1 MNTGV
6 PQAIGEGTSG
16 NSPAM
21 DQIMS
26 AMVDPAAEAAQEA
39 EVSRWLGSQADRI
52 IETSCARV
60 YLAGDLALK
69 VKRPVNFGFL
79 NYETTAL
86 RHWALERELA
96 FNRAA
101 APDIYRRVGAV
112 TRAADGGL
120 ELDGSGPV
128 VESVLEM
135 RRFDETAV
143 LAEQP
148 YAVDGPLAEDLGRTV
163 ARFHAGAEVTR
174 QAEGGGGMSYT
185 IRSNAEMIT
194 ALKGRLDP
202 AQVDHLIALTH
213 AERSRLARLLD
224 ARRDAGLV
232 RRCHGDLHLGN
243 ILLEGGRPI
252 LFDCIEFN
260 DTLSEID
267 VLYDVAF
274 LLMDLDFR
282 RRRDAAVRVLSAWL
296 DEGARL
302 FPEGLWTGLEALPLA
317 LSVRAGVRCHV
328 QAHGGDDEAAR
339 AYLAAAIAHLTPVK
353 PVLAAVGGLSGSGKS
368 TFARIAAPGLGA
380 SPGAV
385 ILRSDEIR
393 KRLFGAGPLDRL
405 GPEAYG
411 PEVSPRV
418 YGQMFAEA
426 EAALKAGRAVI
437 LDAVFMKP
445 AERAAAAEVAAKAG
459 VAFEGVWLEAPASLL
474 HRRVAGRRGDA
485 SDADGAVLEA
495 QLTRDLGNITWRRV
509 DSDGAFE
516 PAAEALVMA
525 LG

>member
-1 MNTGV
+1 
-6 PQAIGEGTSG
+6 
-16 NSPAM
+16 
-21 DQIMS
+21 MS
-26 AMVDPAAEAAQEA
+26 RPSADPAAEALQEA
-39 EVSRWLGSQADRI
+39 EVATWLAGRADRI

-79 NYETTAL
+79 NYETAAL

-101 APDIYRRVGAV
+101 APDIYRRVGAI
-112 TRAADGGL
+112 TRTAGGGL
-120 ELDGSGPV
+120 ELDGPGER

-148 YAVDGPLAEDLGRTV
+148 YAVDGELAEQLGRAV
-163 ARFHAGAEVTR
+163 ARFHAEAPVTL
-174 QAEGGGGMSYT
+174 QAEPGGGMSYT
-185 IRSNAEMIT
+185 VRSNASLLTDLAPKLGREPVE
-194 ALKGRLDP
+194 ALV
-202 AQVDHLIALTH
+202 AATY
-213 AERSRLARLLD
+213 AERARLEGLLAD
-224 ARRDAGLV
+224 RREDGWV

-243 ILLEGGRPI
+243 ILLEDGRPI

-267 VLYDVAF
+267 LLYDVAF

-302 FPEGLWTGLEALPLA
+302 LPGGLWTGLEALPLA

-328 QAHGGDDEAAR
+328 QAHGGDLDAAR
-339 AYLAAAIAHLTPVK
+339 AYLAAALAHLEPVR

-393 KRLFGAGPLDRL
+393 KRLWGAGPFDRL
-405 GPEAYG
+405 PPEAYA

-418 YGQMFAEA
+418 YGQMFD
-426 EAALKAGRAVI
+426 EAAACLAAGRAVI
-437 LDAVFMKP
+437 LDAVFLRP
-445 AERAAAAEVAAKAG
+445 DERAAAADLARRAG
-459 VAFEGVWLEAPASLL
+459 VPFEGLWLEAPATLL
-474 HRRVAGRRGDA
+474 QSRIAARAGDA
-485 SDADGAVLEA
+485 SDADAAVLQA
-495 QLTRDLGNITWRRV
+495 QLTRDLGQMTWRRV

-516 PAAEALVMA
+516 PAAEALVKSLA
-525 LG
+525 

>member
-1 MNTGV
+1 MTT
-6 PQAIGEGTSG
+6 P
-16 NSPAM
+16 
-21 DQIMS
+21 S
-26 AMVDPAAEAAQEA
+26 APTAESARLEALQESEVAA
-39 EVSRWLGSQADRI
+39 WLGARADRV

-60 YLAGDLALK
+60 YLTGDLALK

-79 NYETTAL
+79 NYETRAL

-112 TRAADGGL
+112 TRAIDGGL
-120 ELDGSGPV
+120 ELDGAGEV

-135 RRFDETAV
+135 RRFDENAV

-148 YAVDGPLAEDLGRTV
+148 YAVDGDLADDLGRAV
-163 ARFHAGAEVTR
+163 ARFHGEAPVTR
-174 QAEGGGGMSYT
+174 KAEPGGGMSYT
-185 IRSNAEMIT
+185 IRSNA
-194 ALKGRLDP
+194 ALLKDLAPRLGREPVEALIAATDAERRRLEGLLADRLD
-202 AQVDHLIALTH
+202 
-213 AERSRLARLLD
+213 
-224 ARRDAGLV
+224 GGWV

-243 ILLEGGRPI
+243 ILLEDGRPI

-267 VLYDVAF
+267 ILYDVAF

-302 FPEGLWTGLEALPLA
+302 LPAGLWRGLEALPLA

-339 AYLAAAIAHLTPVK
+339 AYLAAAIAHLTPVR
-353 PVLAAVGGLSGSGKS
+353 PALVAVGGLSGSGKS

-380 SPGAV
+380 APGAV

-393 KRLFGAGPLDRL
+393 KRLWGLGPLDRL
-405 GPEAYG
+405 PSQAYA

-418 YGQMFAEA
+418 YGEMFDNA
-426 EAALKAGRAVI
+426 AALLAAGRAVI
-437 LDAVFMKP
+437 LDAVFLKP
-445 AERAAAAEVAAKAG
+445 EERAAAARIAAAAG
-459 VAFEGVWLEAPASLL
+459 APFEGLWLEAPQALL
-474 HRRVAGRRGDA
+474 EQRIAGRTGDA
-485 SDADGAVLEA
+485 SDADVAVLRG
-495 QLTRDLGNITWRRV
+495 QITRDLGEMTWLRV

-516 PAAEALVMA
+516 PAAEALVRR
-525 LG
+525 LNG

>member
-1 MNTGV
+1 MTQ
-6 PQAIGEGTSG
+6 P
-16 NSPAM
+16 
-21 DQIMS
+21 
-26 AMVDPAAEAAQEA
+26 VDSAAEAAQEA
-39 EVSRWLGSQADRI
+39 EIAAWLGGRADRI

-69 VKRPVNFGFL
+69 IKRPVNFGFL
-79 NYETTAL
+79 NYETAAL

-101 APDIYRRVGAV
+101 APDIYRRVGAI

-120 ELDGSGPV
+120 ELDGPGAV

-148 YAVDGPLAEDLGRTV
+148 YAVDGPLADQLGRAV
-163 ARFHAGAEVTR
+163 ARFHAEAPVTR

-185 IRSNAEMIT
+185 IRSNAGLLRD
-194 ALKGRLDP
+194 LKPRLGAAAVDELIAATDAERARLD
-202 AQVDHLIALTH
+202 DL
-213 AERSRLARLLD
+213 LA
-224 ARRDAGLV
+224 ARRDGGWV

-302 FPEGLWTGLEALPLA
+302 LPEGLWTGLAALPLA

-328 QAHGGDDEAAR
+328 QAHGGDDDAAR
-339 AYLAAAIAHLTPVK
+339 AYLAAAIGHLK
-353 PVLAAVGGLSGSGKS
+353 PVRPVMAAVGGLSGSGKS

-393 KRLFGAGPLDRL
+393 KRLFGAAPLDRL
-405 GPEAYG
+405 PSEAYAA
-411 PEVSPRV
+411 EVSPKV
-418 YGQMFAEA
+418 YAQMFD
-426 EAALKAGRAVI
+426 EAAAALAAGRAVI

-445 AERAAAAEVAAKAG
+445 EERAAAAAVAARAG
-459 VAFEGVWLEAPASLL
+459 VPFQGLWLDAPAALL
-474 HRRVAGRRGDA
+474 HSRINARAGDA
-485 SDADGAVLEA
+485 SDADGAVLDA
-495 QLTRDLGNITWRRV
+495 QLTRDLGEMTWTRV

-516 PAAEALVMA
+516 PAAEALVTA

>member
-1 MNTGV
+1 MSQPT
-6 PQAIGEGTSG
+6 PQ
-16 NSPAM
+16 
-21 DQIMS
+21 
-26 AMVDPAAEAAQEA
+26 EAQQEA
-39 EVSRWLGSQADRI
+39 EIAAWLGARADRI

-60 YLAGDLALK
+60 YLTGDLALK
-69 VKRPVNFGFL
+69 VKKPVNFGFL
-79 NYETTAL
+79 NYETAAL

-101 APDIYRRVGAV
+101 APDIYRRVGAI
-112 TRAADGGL
+112 TRTAGGGL
-120 ELDGSGPV
+120 ELDGAGER

-148 YAVDGPLAEDLGRTV
+148 YAVDGDLSDQLGRAI
-163 ARFHAGAEVTR
+163 ARFHAEAQVTR
-174 QAEGGGGMSYT
+174 EAEPAGGMSYT
-185 IRSNAEMIT
+185 IRSNA
-194 ALKGRLDP
+194 ALMKDLIPKLGKEP
-202 AQVDHLIALTH
+202 VEALIAATD
-213 AERSRLARLLD
+213 AERARLEALLA
-224 ARRDAGLV
+224 ARLEEGWV

-243 ILLEGGRPI
+243 ILLEDGRPI

-302 FPEGLWTGLEALPLA
+302 LPGGLWSGLEALPLA

-328 QAHGGDDEAAR
+328 QAHGGDIEASR
-339 AYLAAAIAHLTPVK
+339 AYLAAALAHLEPVK
-353 PVLAAVGGLSGSGKS
+353 PVMAAVGGLSGSGKS

-393 KRLFGAGPLDRL
+393 KRLWGAAPLDRL
-405 GPEAYG
+405 PPEAYA

-418 YGQMFAEA
+418 YGAMFED
-426 EAALKAGRAVI
+426 AAKALAAGRAVI

-445 AERAAAAEVAAKAG
+445 EERAAAADVARKAG
-459 VAFEGVWLEAPASLL
+459 VAFEGLWLEAPAGLL
-474 HRRVAGRRGDA
+474 HDRIAGRSGDA
-485 SDADGAVLEA
+485 SDATGEVLDA
-495 QLTRDLGNITWRRV
+495 QLGRDLGEMTWRRV
-509 DSDGAFE
+509 DSDGDFE
-516 PAAEALVMA
+516 PAAEALVNA

>member
-1 MNTGV
+1 
-6 PQAIGEGTSG
+6 
-16 NSPAM
+16 
-21 DQIMS
+21 MS
-26 AMVDPAAEAAQEA
+26 QPTPEELQQEA
-39 EVSRWLGSQADRI
+39 EIAAWLAARADRV

-60 YLAGDLALK
+60 YLTGELALK
-69 VKRPVNFGFL
+69 VKKPVNFGFL
-79 NYETTAL
+79 NYETAAL

-101 APDIYRRVGAV
+101 APDIYRRVGAL
-112 TRAADGGL
+112 TRTAGGGL
-120 ELDGSGPV
+120 ELDGPGER

-148 YAVDGPLAEDLGRTV
+148 YAVDGELSDQLGRAI
-163 ARFHAGAEVTR
+163 ARFHAEAPVTR
-174 QAEGGGGMSYT
+174 QAEPAGGMSYT
-185 IRSNAEMIT
+185 IRSNASL
-194 ALKGRLDP
+194 LKDLIPKLGRDP
-202 AQVDHLIALTH
+202 VEALIAATD
-213 AERSRLARLLD
+213 AERARLEGLL
-224 ARRDAGLV
+224 AERLEAGWV

-243 ILLEGGRPI
+243 ILLEDGRPI

-302 FPEGLWTGLEALPLA
+302 LPEGLWSGLEALPLA

-328 QAHGGDDEAAR
+328 QAHGGDIEASR
-339 AYLAAAIAHLTPVK
+339 AYLAAALAHLEPVK

-393 KRLFGAGPLDRL
+393 KRLWGVAPLERL
-405 GPEAYG
+405 PAEAYD

-418 YGQMFAEA
+418 YGQLFDDARQ
-426 EAALKAGRAVI
+426 ALAAGRAVI

-445 AERAAAAEVAAKAG
+445 EERAAAADVARRAG
-459 VAFEGVWLEAPASLL
+459 VAFEGLWLEAPAALL
-474 HRRVAGRRGDA
+474 HDRIAGRTGDA
-485 SDADGAVLEA
+485 SDATGEVLDA
-495 QLTRDLGNITWRRV
+495 QLTRDLGQMTWRRV

-516 PAAEALVMA
+516 PAAEALVKS
-525 LG
+525 LS

>member
-1 MNTGV
+1 MSQPT
-6 PQAIGEGTSG
+6 PQEI
-16 NSPAM
+16 
-21 DQIMS
+21 Q
-26 AMVDPAAEAAQEA
+26 QEA
-39 EVSRWLGSQADRI
+39 EIAAWLGARADRI

-60 YLAGDLALK
+60 YLTGDLALK
-69 VKRPVNFGFL
+69 VKKPVNFGFL

-101 APDIYRRVGAV
+101 APDIYRRVGAI
-112 TRAADGGL
+112 TRTAGGGL
-120 ELDGSGPV
+120 ELDGSGEH

-148 YAVDGPLAEDLGRTV
+148 YAVDGALSDDLGRAI
-163 ARFHAGAEVTR
+163 ARFHAEAPVTR
-174 QAEGGGGMSYT
+174 EAEPAGGMSYT
-185 IRSNAEMIT
+185 IRSNANL
-194 ALKGRLDP
+194 LKDLIPKLGKEP
-202 AQVDHLIALTH
+202 VEALIAATD
-213 AERSRLARLLD
+213 AERTRLEALLKDRLE
-224 ARRDAGLV
+224 AGWV

-243 ILLEGGRPI
+243 ILLEDGRPI

-302 FPEGLWTGLEALPLA
+302 LPGGLWSGLEALPLA

-328 QAHGGDDEAAR
+328 QAHGGDIEASR
-339 AYLAAAIAHLTPVK
+339 AYLAAALAHLEPVK

-393 KRLFGAGPLDRL
+393 KRLWGAAPLDRL
-405 GPEAYG
+405 PAEAYA

-418 YGQMFAEA
+418 YGAMLEDAQQ
-426 EAALKAGRAVI
+426 ALAAGRAVI

-445 AERAAAAEVAAKAG
+445 EERAAAAELARKAG
-459 VAFEGVWLEAPASLL
+459 VAFEGLWLEAPASLL
-474 HRRVAGRRGDA
+474 HDRIAGRSGDA
-485 SDADGAVLEA
+485 SDATGAVLDA
-495 QLTRDLGNITWRRV
+495 QLTRDLGEMTWRRV
-509 DSDGAFE
+509 DSDGDFE
-516 PAAEALVMA
+516 PAAEALVNA
-525 LG
+525 LS

>member
-1 MNTGV
+1 MT
-6 PQAIGEGTSG
+6 
-16 NSPAM
+16 
-21 DQIMS
+21 DQS
-26 AMVDPAAEAAQEA
+26 DDPAAQALQEA
-39 EVSRWLGSQADRI
+39 EVAAWLGGRADRI

-60 YLAGDLALK
+60 YLTGELALK
-69 VKRPVNFGFL
+69 IKRPVNFGFL
-79 NYETTAL
+79 NYETAAL

-101 APDIYRRVGAV
+101 APDIYRRVGAI
-112 TRAADGGL
+112 TRTAGGGL
-120 ELDGSGPV
+120 ELDGPGER

-148 YAVDGPLAEDLGRTV
+148 YAVDGDLAEQLGRAV
-163 ARFHAGAEVTR
+163 ARFHAEAPVSAGSEP
-174 QAEGGGGMSYT
+174 GGGMSYT
-185 IRSNAEMIT
+185 IRSNANLLKDLAPKLGREPVE
-194 ALKGRLDP
+194 ALIE
-202 AQVDHLIALTH
+202 ATN
-213 AERSRLARLLD
+213 AERARLETLLTD
-224 ARRDAGLV
+224 RREAGWV

-260 DTLSEID
+260 DVLSEID

-302 FPEGLWTGLEALPLA
+302 LPEGLWPGLEALPLA

-328 QAHGGDDEAAR
+328 QAHGGDLDASR
-339 AYLAAAIAHLTPVK
+339 AYLAAALAHLEPVR

-393 KRLFGAGPLDRL
+393 KRLWGVGPLDRL
-405 GPEAYG
+405 PPEAYD

-418 YGQMFAEA
+418 YGQMFD
-426 EAALKAGRAVI
+426 EAAACLSAGRAVI

-445 AERAAAAEVAAKAG
+445 EERAAAADVARRAG
-459 VAFEGVWLEAPASLL
+459 LPFEGLWLEAPAGLL
-474 HRRVAGRRGDA
+474 HDRIAARAGDA
-485 SDADGAVLEA
+485 SDADGAVLDA
-495 QLTRDLGNITWRRV
+495 QLTRDLGEMTWRRV

-516 PAAEALVMA
+516 PAAEALVTS
-525 LG
+525 LS